1 MSGKEGKEIY
11 LILYVSNGFSAA
23 GANKLSSPIE
33 SLLVANCSRRR
44 GAYSMQRDI
53 VVVSADLGST
63 WNQPNHPEVLPMSA
77 VNPIADVSL

>member
-1 MSGKEGKEIY
+1 MD
-11 LILYVSNGFSAA
+11 FA
-23 GANKLSSPIE
+23 GRRKQAVEPHRISVVVNCIVGGELRTPYRE
-33 SLLVANCSRRR
+33 S
-44 GAYSMQRDI
+44 DI